1 MRIRAEWLTA
11 GALRIRLAS
20 RSLELDVAR
29 ERGFKGR
36 CMRERRAPS
45 FHRAIAICVVL
56 LCLVQLTAVLLF
68 AIPPFTRDKNSAQYG
83 VGLIINIPSP
93 VDEVNEAVADVVG
106 NGIIRGTKEY
116 NKDEYISG
124 AVAATATPIFPAWKE
139 PGKVFYKVRRAALN
153 PWNFKDS
160 ADAGTIAVRYV
171 VQPQGE
177 KNSILRIDALYVE
190 DFRHTVHQSNGS
202 VESSEYKDIQ
212 DHLAQMELVKKE
224 TEDAVKAK
232 QEHIAKK
239 EFDLGAGD
247 TELLSTP
254 SASSLAESSSQAE
267 NPEAAGRYFPGKAM
281 MAKSASDSLLAQDPN
296 ETPEQRAARLRREV
310 ERIVKKPGAPLKSA
324 PFHTATTVR
333 TLDPGTEVLVVILTS
348 YWLGVETHEGEHGW
362 IRRDELE
369 QAP

>member
-1 MRIRAEWLTA
+1 MEPVLP
-11 GALRIRLAS
+11 
-20 RSLELDVAR
+20 R
-29 ERGFKGR
+29 ERGVESGCLR
-36 CMRERRAPS
+36 NRRAPN
-45 FHRAIAICVVL
+45 FRRAATICLALLIAIPL
-56 LCLVQLTAVLLF
+56 I
-68 AIPPFTRDKNSAQYG
+68 AIPPFTREKNSAQYG

-124 AVAATATPIFPAWKE
+124 ATAATSTPIFPAWKE
-139 PGKVFYKVRRAALN
+139 PGKVFYKVRKAALN

-202 VESSEYKDIQ
+202 VETSEFKDIQ

-224 TEDAVKAK
+224 TEDAIKAK

-239 EFDLGAGD
+239 EFDLGSN

-254 SASSLAESSSQAE
+254 SASSLAESSSRADNAGTTGQSSLVKSGMSISAAE
-267 NPEAAGRYFPGKAM
+267 
-281 MAKSASDSLLAQDPN
+281 SVLAEDPN

-310 ERIVKKPGAPLKSA
+310 ERIVKKPGAPLKSS
-324 PFHTATTVR
+324 PFHTATTVK
-333 TLDPGTEVLVVILTS
+333 TLEPGTEVLVVILS
-348 YWLGVETHEGEHGW
+348 PYWLGVETHEGEHGW

>member
-1 MRIRAEWLTA
+1 MEQVLP
-11 GALRIRLAS
+11 
-20 RSLELDVAR
+20 R
-29 ERGFKGR
+29 ERGFESG
-36 CMRERRAPS
+36 CLWDRRAPG
-45 FHRAIAICVVL
+45 FRLAAAICLILLIAIPL
-56 LCLVQLTAVLLF
+56 L
-68 AIPPFTRDKNSAQYG
+68 AIPPFTREKNSAQYG

-124 AVAATATPIFPAWKE
+124 AVAATSTPVFPTWKE

-202 VESSEYKDIQ
+202 VETSEYKDIQ

-224 TEDAVKAK
+224 TEEAVKAK
-232 QEHIAKK
+232 QEHIAQKD
-239 EFDLGAGD
+239 FDLSSN

-254 SASSLAESSSQAE
+254 SAWSLAESSSRADNTGSAGQTPFGKSSVASATASVLAE
-267 NPEAAGRYFPGKAM
+267 
-281 MAKSASDSLLAQDPN
+281 DPN
-296 ETPEQRAARLRREV
+296 ETPEQRATRLRREV

-324 PFHTATTVR
+324 PFHTATTVK
-333 TLDPGTEVLVVILTS
+333 TLDPGTEVLVVILTP

>member
-1 MRIRAEWLTA
+1 MATI
-11 GALRIRLAS
+11 
-20 RSLELDVAR
+20 
-29 ERGFKGR
+29 F
-36 CMRERRAPS
+36 
-45 FHRAIAICVVL
+45 VVL
-56 LCLVQLTAVLLF
+56 LVAIPLL
-68 AIPPFTRDKNSAQYG
+68 AIPPFTREKNSAQYG

-93 VDEVNEAVADVVG
+93 VAEVNEAVADVVG

-124 AVAATATPIFPAWKE
+124 AVASTSTPVFPAWKE

-212 DHLAQMELVKKE
+212 DHLAQMELMKKE
-224 TEDAVKAK
+224 TDDALKAK

-239 EFDLGAGD
+239 EFDLGSSD

-254 SASSLAESSSQAE
+254 SASSLAESSSRADGPRTTGQSF
-267 NPEAAGRYFPGKAM
+267 AGKVAM
-281 MAKSASDSLLAQDPN
+281 GTSATTSLLSEDPN

-333 TLDPGTEVLVVILTS
+333 TIEPGTEVLVVIVTS